1 MQLPTMTEPS
11 LLTPLASDIT
21 PKHLQERTFAGIEF
35 STGVGNTL
43 APIAAGVAYE
53 LNRSAPFLL
62 AAMVMPVLA
71 VIAIWLERHV
81 VEPEVERRKR
91 VDRLNAPP
99 ESVATAA

>member
-1 MQLPTMTEPS
+1 
-11 LLTPLASDIT
+11 
-21 PKHLQERTFAGIEF
+21 
-35 STGVGNTL
+35 
-43 APIAAGVAYE
+43 
-53 LNRSAPFLL
+53 
-62 AAMVMPVLA
+62 MVMPVLA